1 MWTALIAKLGSGF
14 VEELTQPPTEE
25 LRVKKQVEALL
36 KNPQEE
42 TSAEKIILMQLV
54 ASKLKLSKDVDELEF
69 YGSLLKGLVVR
80 LSKLSAIDFVE
91 GEEGRSVHW
100 ERYLQEL
107 DGQSSVREGIH
118 QVFTCLMT
126 RVASDDSAVAYQLKL
141 GLTAVADSH
150 CHREKL

>member
-1 MWTALIAKLGSGF
+1 MKMGSAF
-14 VEELTQPPTEE
+14 VNELTQPPTEE

-54 ASKLKLSKDVDELEF
+54 ASKLKLSKDVDEVEF
-69 YGSLLKGLVVR
+69 YGNLLKGLAVH
-80 LSKLSAIDFVE
+80 LSKLSAIDFVG
-91 GEEGRSVHW
+91 GEKEERSIYW
-100 ERYLQEL
+100 GRYLQEL

-118 QVFTCLMT
+118 QVFTCVMT
-126 RVASDDSAVAYQLKL
+126 RVASDDSAVAHQLKL